1 MGSKTIAQ
9 VFAGS
14 SLRVVSW
21 MGVGWRNPARASTLA
36 RKGGQPGLEEG
47 DGGQHFREDRF
58 HGLSLSDALIYMN
71 GCYQN
76 WNR

>member
-1 MGSKTIAQ
+1 METEEERVMLDGS
-9 VFAGS
+9 
-14 SLRVVSW
+14 RVEES
-21 MGVGWRNPARASTLA
+21 GTGEHLGEE
-36 RKGGQPGLEEG
+36 GGQPGLEEG